1 MWVCLVILG
10 PKRGNLKNK
19 KQKNKKE
26 EKQNKTKQNKTKTK
40 IPVSVSSSQKCSSHE
55 ISCHINLT
63 SWSVLDRLDL
73 NN

>member
-26 EKQNKTKQNKTKTK
+26 EKQNKTKTK